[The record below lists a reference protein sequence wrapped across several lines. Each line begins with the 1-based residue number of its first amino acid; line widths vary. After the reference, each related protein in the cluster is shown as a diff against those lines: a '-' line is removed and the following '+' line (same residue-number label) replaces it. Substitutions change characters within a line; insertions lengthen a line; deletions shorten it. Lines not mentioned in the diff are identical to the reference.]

1 MKRAQVV
8 LQTQASECGLACIAM
23 VAAAHGSD
31 LGLRELRP
39 RFPIS
44 GNGTT
49 LQRLI
54 EIAGDLNFRTRAL
67 RLDLSQ
73 ISRLARPCIL
83 HWDLNHFVVLAE
95 LSSRHAVVLDPALGR
110 RRLPIS
116 DLSEHFTGVALELVP
131 ASAFIPT
138 PAKPAVTLR
147 QLTGPIT
154 GLNRSLGLVLM
165 LSLILQLFVAIAPF
179 YVQWVVDQVL
189 ISADRSLLLVL
200 SAGFMLALI
209 VQVATAWLRGA
220 TVVLL
225 STRLGL
231 QWVGNLHAH
240 LLKLPLGF
248 FEKRH
253 VGDVTSRMGAAQSIQ
268 KTLTVS
274 TVEALVDGFMAA
286 VTLAMMAVYSV
297 KLMAISLAAVGL
309 YLGAR
314 IAAYRY
320 SRERTEH
327 QLIAAAKQQS
337 HLLESLRGIQSL
349 KVANREAMRC
359 AAYENLMTAT
369 ANHDIWLARIGI
381 VFTSANQL
389 VFGAERI
396 IVVLIAASMAL
407 DSAFSVGM
415 LVAYLAYRELFVQ
428 RVAALI
434 DKGVEFRMLRLFGER
449 LADIALTPPEQV
461 PDGLQGDIELRDAD
475 IAVEH
480 MSFRYADGEPWV
492 IHDCSFRIEAGES
505 VAIIG
510 PSGSGK
516 TTLMKLLLGLLTPT
530 SGSIYIGGH
539 DMSKLAPRQVRA
551 HFGAVLQDD
560 QLFAGTIA
568 DNISFFDE
576 IGDSTQVRSAAILA
590 GIHDEIE
597 AMPMR
602 YQTIVGDMGNT
613 LSGGQKQRVILAR
626 ALFRR
631 PRILFLDEATSHLDV
646 GRERLVNEAIGSLA
660 ITRVIVAHRP
670 ETVASA
676 DRTLTLGR
684 SPSSRNA
691 EPNGRRMCQPEY
703 QPQLP
708 IDSTSR

>member
-1 MKRAQVV
+1 MILPRVV
-8 LQTQASECGLACIAM
+8 LQSQATECGLACLAM
-23 VAAAHGSD
+23 VADAHGSG
-31 LGLRELRP
+31 LGLRELRQ
-39 RFPIS
+39 RFPVS
-44 GNGTT
+44 AKGTT

-54 EIAGDLNFRTRAL
+54 EIAGDLNLRGRAL

-73 ISRLARPCIL
+73 LSRLALPCVL

-95 LSSRHAVVLDPALGR
+95 LSSRHAVVLDPAVGKR
-110 RRLPIS
+110 RMP
-116 DLSEHFTGVALELVP
+116 LSALSQHFTGVALELAP
-131 ASAFIPT
+131 ASDFTRT
-138 PAKPAVTLR
+138 PPKPAVTLR

-154 GLNRSLGLVLM
+154 GLTRSLGLVFL

-189 ISADRSLLLVL
+189 VSADRNLLVVL
-200 SAGFMLALI
+200 AIGFTLALV
-209 VQVATAWLRGA
+209 VQSAVVWLRGA

-240 LLKLPLGF
+240 LLKLPLEF

-274 TVEALVDGFMAA
+274 TVEALVDGLMAA

-297 KLMAISLAAVGL
+297 KLMSVSLVAVGL

-314 IAAYRY
+314 VVAYRY

-337 HLLESLRGIQSL
+337 HLLESLRGILSL
-349 KVANREAMRC
+349 KVANRETMRG
-359 AAYENLMTAT
+359 AAYENLMVAT
-369 ANHDIWLARIGI
+369 ANHDIWLARAGI
-381 VFTSANQL
+381 AFTSVNQL
-389 VFGAERI
+389 VFGGERI
-396 IVVLIAASMAL
+396 VVVLIAASMAL
-407 DSAFSVGM
+407 DGAFSVGM
-415 LVAYLAYRELFVQ
+415 LVAYLAYRELFAQ

-449 LADIALTPPEQV
+449 LADIALTPPEQAPV
-461 PDGLQGDIELRDAD
+461 SSQDDIDLDASH
-475 IAVEH
+475 IVVEH
-480 MSFRYADGEPWV
+480 LSFRYADDEPWV

-505 VAIIG
+505 VAITG
-510 PSGSGK
+510 PSGCGK

-530 SGSIYIGGH
+530 SGSISIGGQNL
-539 DMSKLAPRQVRA
+539 SKIAPRQARA

-568 DNISFFDE
+568 ENISFFDE
-576 IGDSTQVRSAAILA
+576 SNDPTRVAGAAILA
-590 GIHDEIE
+590 GIHDEII

-602 YQTIVGDMGNT
+602 YQTVIGDMGST
-613 LSGGQKQRVILAR
+613 LSGGQKQRIVLAR
-626 ALFRR
+626 ALFRQ

-646 GRERLVNEAIGSLA
+646 DRERLVNEAVRSLA

-676 DRTLTLGR
+676 DRTVILDR
-684 SPSSRNA
+684 SLRPTEA
-691 EPNGRRMCQPEY
+691 Q
-703 QPQLP
+703 
-708 IDSTSR
+708 T

>member
-1 MKRAQVV
+1 MSQPRVV
-8 LQTQASECGLACIAM
+8 LQSQATECGLACLAM
-23 VAAAHGSD
+23 VADAHGSG
-31 LGLRELRP
+31 LGLRELRQ
-39 RFPIS
+39 RFPVS
-44 GNGTT
+44 AKGTT

-54 EIAGDLNFRTRAL
+54 EIAGDLNLRGRAL

-73 ISRLARPCIL
+73 LSRLALPCVL

-95 LSSRHAVVLDPALGR
+95 LSSRHAVVLDPAVGK
-110 RRLPIS
+110 RRLP
-116 DLSEHFTGVALELVP
+116 LSALSQHFTGVALELAP
-131 ASAFIPT
+131 AGDFTRAP
-138 PAKPAVTLR
+138 PKPAVTLR

-154 GLNRSLGLVLM
+154 GLTRSLGLVLL
-165 LSLILQLFVAIAPF
+165 LSLVLQLFVAIAPF

-189 ISADRSLLLVL
+189 VSADRNLLFVL
-200 SAGFMLALI
+200 AIGFTLALV
-209 VQVATAWLRGA
+209 VQSAVVWLRGA

-240 LLKLPLGF
+240 LLKLPLEF

-274 TVEALVDGFMAA
+274 TVEALVDGLMAA

-297 KLMAISLAAVGL
+297 KLMSVSLVAVGL
-309 YLGAR
+309 YLVAR
-314 IAAYRY
+314 TVAYGY
-320 SRERTEH
+320 TRERTEQ

-349 KVANREAMRC
+349 KVANRETMRG
-359 AAYENLMTAT
+359 AAYENLMVAT
-369 ANHDIWLARIGI
+369 ANHDIWLARAGI
-381 VFTSANQL
+381 AFTSVNQL
-389 VFGAERI
+389 VFGVERI
-396 IVVLIAASMAL
+396 VVVLIAASMAL
-407 DSAFSVGM
+407 DGAFSVGM
-415 LVAYLAYRELFVQ
+415 LVAYLAYRELFAQ

-461 PDGLQGDIELRDAD
+461 TVGPLGDIDLDASH
-475 IAVEH
+475 IVVEH
-480 MSFRYADGEPWV
+480 LSFRYADDEPWV

-505 VAIIG
+505 VAITG
-510 PSGSGK
+510 PSGCGK

-530 SGSIYIGGH
+530 SGSISIGGQ
-539 DMSKLAPRQVRA
+539 DLSKIAPGQARA

-568 DNISFFDE
+568 ENISFFDE
-576 IGDSTQVRSAAILA
+576 CNDPTRVAGAAILA

-602 YQTIVGDMGNT
+602 YQTIIGDMGST
-613 LSGGQKQRVILAR
+613 LSGGQKQRIVLAR
-626 ALFRR
+626 ALFRQ

-646 GRERLVNEAIGSLA
+646 ARERLVNEAVRSLA
-660 ITRVIVAHRP
+660 ITKVIVAHRP

-676 DRTLTLGR
+676 DRTLILERGSVVCGHR
-684 SPSSRNA
+684 PEGSPAYRASQRF
-691 EPNGRRMCQPEY
+691 
-703 QPQLP
+703 
-708 IDSTSR
+708 